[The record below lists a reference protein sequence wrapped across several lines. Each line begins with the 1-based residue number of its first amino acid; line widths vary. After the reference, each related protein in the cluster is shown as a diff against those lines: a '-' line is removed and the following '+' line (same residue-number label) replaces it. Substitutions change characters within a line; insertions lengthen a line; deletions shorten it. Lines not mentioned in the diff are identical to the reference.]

1 MDSLWIAFITVLPL
15 LLMMAVGFVIRRAG
29 IMNETSVS
37 QTNRAVYTVFL
48 PLLIFENIRSST
60 LDIGLDPWFIFY
72 VVVAILFQF
81 LLALCIVLLSEKNN
95 AKRGVMLQG
104 MFHANYVLFGVMIC
118 LNLFGSETASSASL
132 LITIVVPLFALLSII
147 SLAMFDGGRPGFFK
161 TVFGVFVNPL
171 TIACILGI
179 LCVFFDIVFP
189 DPIEQTISTLSSIA
203 TPLAFVLLGASF
215 GFREVKNSVR
225 GLTLTL
231 LMKLLIFPAIFIGV
245 GILLGYRGGDL
256 AVLLAIFASPAAVST
271 FTLAGEMGGDEQ
283 LAGQLVIFSSLLS
296 ILTIFLFIFLLRY
309 FAFL

>member
-1 MDSLWIAFITVLPL
+1 MDSMWIAFTTVLPL
-15 LLMMAVGFVIRRAG
+15 LLMMAVGFIIRRAG

-37 QTNRAVYTVFL
+37 QTNRAVYTIFL
-48 PLLIFENIRSST
+48 PLLIFQNIRSST
-60 LDIGLDPWFIFY
+60 LDIGLSSRFIFY
-72 VVVAILFQF
+72 IVVAILFQF
-81 LLALCIVLLSEKNN
+81 LLGLCIVLLSEKSN

-104 MFHANYVLFGVMIC
+104 MFHANYVLFGIMIC
-118 LNLFGSETASSASL
+118 LNLFGSDTASAATL
-132 LITIVVPLFALLSII
+132 LIAVVVPLFALLSIV

-161 TVFGVFVNPL
+161 TLFGVFVNPM

-179 LCVFFDIVFP
+179 LCIVFDVWLP
-189 DPIEQTISTLSSIA
+189 DPIEQTISSLSSIA

-215 GFREVKNSVR
+215 GFREMKNSVK

-231 LMKLLIFPAIFIGV
+231 LMKLLIFPAIFLGV

-256 AVLLAIFASPAAVST
+256 AVLLAIFASPVAVST

-283 LAGQLVIFSSLLS
+283 LAGQLVIFSSVLS

>member
-1 MDSLWIAFITVLPL
+1 MDSMWIAFTTVLPL

-37 QTNRAVYTVFL
+37 QANRVVYTIFL
-48 PLLIFENIRSST
+48 PLLIFQNIRSST
-60 LDIGLDPWFIFY
+60 LDIGLDSRFIFY
-72 VVVAILFQF
+72 IVIAILFQF

-104 MFHANYVLFGVMIC
+104 MFHANYVLFGIMIC
-118 LNLFGSETASSASL
+118 LNLFGSDTASAATL
-132 LITIVVPLFALLSII
+132 LIAVVVPLFALLSIV

-161 TVFGVFVNPL
+161 TLFGVFVNPM

-179 LCVFFDIVFP
+179 LCLVFEIWLP
-189 DPIEQTISTLSSIA
+189 DPIEQTISSLSSIA

-231 LMKLLIFPAIFIGV
+231 LMKLLIFPAIFLGV

-256 AVLLAIFASPAAVST
+256 AVLLAIFASPVAVST

-283 LAGQLVIFSSLLS
+283 LAGQLVIFSSVLS